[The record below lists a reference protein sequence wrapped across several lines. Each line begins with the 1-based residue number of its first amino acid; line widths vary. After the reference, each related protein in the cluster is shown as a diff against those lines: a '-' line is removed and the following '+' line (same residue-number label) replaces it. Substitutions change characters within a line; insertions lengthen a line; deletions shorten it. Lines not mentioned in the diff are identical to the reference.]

1 MRSSPLVYKLHLM
14 ILPIYAYG
22 QPVLK
27 KVAKDI
33 TPDYEGLSE
42 LIANMWETMENANGV
57 GLAAPQIGR
66 DIRLFM
72 IDSGPM
78 FDEGEEDKGFKKV
91 FINAEIL
98 EETGED
104 VSYSEGCLSIPD
116 ITGDVDRPETIVM
129 KWVDENFEPH
139 EATFTDMNARVI
151 QHEYDHIEGVLFT
164 EHLKPLKKRM
174 VKRKLEKIKKG
185 EIDPNYRMKFVRK

>member
-1 MRSSPLVYKLHLM
+1 M

-33 TPDYEGLSE
+33 SPDYEGLE
-42 LIANMWETMENANGV
+42 QLIADMWETMDHANGV

-66 DIRLFM
+66 PIRLFM
-72 IDSGPM
+72 IDSAPM
-78 FDEGEEDKGFKKV
+78 FDEGEEDKGLKMV

-98 EETGED
+98 EETGKD

-116 ITGDVDRPETIVM
+116 ITGDVERPETITM

-151 QHEYDHIEGVLFT
+151 QHEYDHIEGILFT
-164 EHLKPLKKRM
+164 EYLKPLKKRL
-174 VKRKLEKIKKG
+174 VKRRLEKIKKG
-185 EIDPNYRMKFVRK
+185 EINPDYRMKFVK

>member
-1 MRSSPLVYKLHLM
+1 
-14 ILPIYAYG
+14 
-22 QPVLK
+22 
-27 KVAKDI
+27 
-33 TPDYEGLSE
+33 
-42 LIANMWETMENANGV
+42 
-57 GLAAPQIGR
+57 
-66 DIRLFM
+66 
-72 IDSGPM
+72 M

-104 VSYSEGCLSIPD
+104 ISYSEGCLSIPD
-116 ITGDVDRPETIVM
+116 ISGDVERPETITM

-151 QHEYDHIEGVLFT
+151 QHEYDHIEGILFT

-185 EIDPNYRMKFVRK
+185 EINPNYRMKFVRK

>member
-1 MRSSPLVYKLHLM
+1 M

-33 TPDYEGLSE
+33 TPDYEGLAE

-57 GLAAPQIGR
+57 GLAAPH
-66 DIRLFM
+66 
-72 IDSGPM
+72 
-78 FDEGEEDKGFKKV
+78 KGFKKV

-104 VSYSEGCLSIPD
+104 ISYSEGCLSIPD
-116 ITGDVDRPETIVM
+116 ISGDVERPETITM

-139 EATFTDMNARVI
+139 EATFTDMNARV
-151 QHEYDHIEGVLFT
+151 HRGHPVYRT
-164 EHLKPLKKRM
+164 LKA
-174 VKRKLEKIKKG
+174 VEETYG
-185 EIDPNYRMKFVRK
+185 EAQAREDQERRD